1 MNRRLLILTILSL
14 AFAAFAACGDEG
26 AAVGDV
32 ASGSE
37 DAPGD
42 GSPDLDLAFDPG
54 LDQTALDAGDG
65 PEDTAPDEL
74 SDAGSPD
81 VGDAPIDAPALAAPQ
96 GPFGPAGRVV
106 SADVPST
113 ATASR
118 RAGCEVYGNSAGT
131 SIANI
136 VLLTG
141 GLSPYFRRK
150 PNGDIDFVLIVWA
163 KGWEAGQRVS
173 DLTSVDLAFL
183 DGDVVPDSDRF
194 VLLEENFPAGTDAP
208 PRSYFPETP
217 VDEGGW
223 FETPAAFFS
232 LSVPLLNDYVMRLP
246 FRTAEVRGRLFVDG
260 PGLGVEDGVI
270 TGYVA
275 RDDMITVAE
284 GLRDACYGESPPSIC
299 NLIGGQIG
307 PDMTGEEL
315 IGLVMGFTPGFDVI
329 VTDGAAPRPCDG
341 EEEACNAMSMCV
353 LFVAEG
359 VSVDGVAR

>member
-1 MNRRLLILTILSL
+1 VRTNAFLAALLVLTGLGGCAEDEATEALDGGITDAVEMGGDATPGDL
-14 AFAAFAACGDEG
+14 AA
-26 AAVGDV
+26 DV
-32 ASGSE
+32 SVRE
-37 DAPGD
+37 DA
-42 GSPDLDLAFDPG
+42 
-54 LDQTALDAGDG
+54 DAGVLDG
-65 PEDTAPDEL
+65 ATTADTA
-74 SDAGSPD
+74 DAADAADTG
-81 VGDAPIDAPALAAPQ
+81 VDAPTLAAPQ
-96 GPFGPAGRVV
+96 GALGPAGRVV

-118 RAGCEVYGNSAGT
+118 RAGCEVYGSSAGT

-150 PNGDIDFVLIVWA
+150 PNGEIDFVLLVWA

-173 DLTSVDLAFL
+173 DLDNVDLAFL
-183 DGDVVPDSDRF
+183 DGEVVPDSDRF
-194 VLLEENFPAGTDAP
+194 LALRDNFPEGTDAP
-208 PRSYFPETP
+208 PRSYFRETIIE
-217 VDEGGW
+217 DGGW
-223 FETPAAFFS
+223 FETPASFFS
-232 LSVPLLNDYVMRLP
+232 LSVPLLNDYVMRMP

-260 PGLGVEDGVI
+260 PGLGIEDGVI

-315 IGLVMGFTPGFDVI
+315 IGLVVGFTPGFDVF
-329 VTDGAAPRPCDG
+329 VEGGAAPRPCDA
-341 EEEACNAMSMCV
+341 EVEACNAMSMCV
-353 LFVAEG
+353 LFRAEG
-359 VSVDGVAR
+359 VTVDGVAQ